1 MPQGA
6 ADETQAPETE
16 TAESFTT
23 NVGDYLV
30 IWITGEPDMYIAQV
44 TQSDPLRMKVEE
56 SGPYANLKDGDFII
70 LQRET
75 AQLQRDNRED
85 TCTFLQAQQQAG
97 CRVISGLKSLG
108 VTDNELHLMLTTSRA
123 V

>member
-1 MPQGA
+1 MPQGDT
-6 ADETQAPETE
+6 DETQAPITE

-44 TQSDPLRMKVEE
+44 TQSDPLKMKVEE
-56 SGPYANLKDGDFII
+56 SGPYASLKNGDFII
-70 LQRET
+70 LRPET

-97 CRVISGLKSLG
+97 RQVISGLRSLG
-108 VTDNELHLMLTTSRA
+108 VTDKELHLMLPA
-123 V
+123 